1 MNVETKKYK
10 TDTFPTKNNSKK
22 MNVTISKIIPKSQI
36 KPSIKTHNDIQHI
49 YNLEEYIET
58 DINNVNT
65 NVKYIF
71 FCIYK
76 IEKHGQLPYLQYML
90 YRYSSG
96 LMIFP
101 FIKITNNNNLTNIV
115 DDYII
120 GLTGSKQSITGFI
133 EKDNQLHVFI
143 NITNPINSVNFKT
156 REHKLWWCLI
166 DEICNKNK
174 ILNYPIHKSVI
185 DLFNTNKFLMYIKN
199 NDKKNISIPT
209 VLYLCDTTNN
219 IYNFI
224 KLNKHPK
231 NKHNI
236 KNSLIYKPLSK
247 ILSNKKWLYSRDTFN
262 IARCC
267 VFLNNNIKTIYNINY
282 DKISTHVDLNNYK
295 SNIITD
301 VIFFKKTLNLE
312 EFIVINDNNNGVL
325 SFHGVDKNGLQ

>member
-22 MNVTISKIIPKSQI
+22 MNVNISKIIPKSQI
-36 KPSIKTHNDIQHI
+36 KPSIKTHNDIRHI

-76 IEKHGQLPYLQYML
+76 IEKRGQLPYLQYML

-101 FIKITNNNNLTNIV
+101 FIKITNNNNLTNII

-143 NITNPINSVNFKT
+143 NITNPINSVNYKT

-219 IYNFI
+219 IYI
-224 KLNKHPK
+224 
-231 NKHNI
+231 
-236 KNSLIYKPLSK
+236 
-247 ILSNKKWLYSRDTFN
+247 IL
-262 IARCC
+262 
-267 VFLNNNIKTIYNINY
+267 
-282 DKISTHVDLNNYK
+282 
-295 SNIITD
+295 
-301 VIFFKKTLNLE
+301 
-312 EFIVINDNNNGVL
+312 
-325 SFHGVDKNGLQ
+325 